1 MEILCETEKRL
12 KEGGVN
18 LEDLHVE
25 PAPGQFEI
33 NYQPAWGILG
43 RLCLYHLQFVTLHY

>member
-12 KEGGVN
+12 KEAGVN

-33 NYQPAWGILG
+33 NYHPAWGILG
-43 RLCLYHLQFVTLHY
+43 KFQIEYKF